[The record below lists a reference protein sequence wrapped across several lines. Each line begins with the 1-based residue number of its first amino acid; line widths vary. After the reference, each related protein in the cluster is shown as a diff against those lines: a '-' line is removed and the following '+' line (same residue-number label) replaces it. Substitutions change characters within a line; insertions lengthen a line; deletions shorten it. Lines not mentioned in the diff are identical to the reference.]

1 MVDTLKELVKQVID
15 EMIPVHKLLGITLKD
30 VRHGWAS
37 LSLPYRQDL
46 EGDPRSNRMHGGIIA
61 CLLDSAGGAAA
72 ITTLTGPNDMVS
84 SIDIRVDYLEPAKPD
99 DVIAEGE
106 IVRSGSSIIVTKMKA
121 YHVTTGEVI
130 AEGKAVYRV
139 KRHGDGT
146 FLTDNNALKSENPS
160 LDSDKPA
167 DL

>member
-1 MVDTLKELVKQVID
+1 MEGELKKMMQQVID

-30 VRHGWAS
+30 VKAGWAS
-37 LSLPYRQDL
+37 LSLPYRREL

-72 ITTLTGPNDMVS
+72 ITTLTGPEDMVS

-106 IVRSGSSIIVTKMKA
+106 IVRNGSALIVTRMKA
-121 YHVTTGEVI
+121 FHASTGEVI

-139 KRHGDGT
+139 KRKGNGKA
-146 FLTDNNALKSENPS
+146 FLETED
-160 LDSDKPA
+160 
-167 DL
+167 